1 MYMVGGDC
9 ASVSTEAYEVQKRVW
24 ELLELDMPDME
35 LGTEFMASAKGSAC
49 S

>member
-1 MYMVGGDC
+1 M
-9 ASVSTEAYEVQKRVW
+9 STEAYEVQKRVW
-24 ELLELDMPDME
+24 ELLELEMPDMV